1 MAEARAPGMR
11 ASRPRPRNRS
21 KADRPSAQ
29 VKKGRT
35 SRPFFVDST
44 VRRRACRSCQPA
56 PSYFGCG
63 ALVCSVVLAANFRY
77 WSKRME
83 SST

>member
-1 MAEARAPGMR
+1 MAEGKAPVMR
-11 ASRPRPRNRS
+11 ASRPHSRS
-21 KADRPSAQ
+21 KVDRTAY

-35 SRPFFVDST
+35 PRPFFVDST
-44 VRRRACRSCQPA
+44 VRHRACMP
-56 PSYFGCG
+56 YFGCG
-63 ALVCSVVLAANFRY
+63 ALVCSVVLAENFRY

>member
-1 MAEARAPGMR
+1 MAEAKAPVMP
-11 ASRPRPRNRS
+11 ASRPHNRS
-21 KADRPSAQ
+21 KVDLPAY

-35 SRPFFVDST
+35 PRPFFVDST
-44 VRRRACRSCQPA
+44 LRHRACMP
-56 PSYFGCG
+56 YFGCG